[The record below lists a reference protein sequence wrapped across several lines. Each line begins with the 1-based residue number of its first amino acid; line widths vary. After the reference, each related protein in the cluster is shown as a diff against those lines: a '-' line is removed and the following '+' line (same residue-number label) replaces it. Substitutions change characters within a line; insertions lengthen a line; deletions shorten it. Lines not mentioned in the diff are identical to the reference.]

1 MVEIKNLSNNPNMKK
16 IAECG
21 CFELFEHQ
29 KDLSIKP
36 SSAITSYF
44 MQEMNLRKRQVLCNL
59 NGNKIKVQAGAMQ
72 WSSGNV
78 QMNSN
83 INSVKGFLGKALSSA
98 VTGESLAK
106 PIYEGQGKMMF
117 EPTYNYIIF
126 EKAEDWGDGIVLDD
140 GLFLACDA
148 TLNESIVARSNMSS
162 ALLGGE
168 GLFNLSLSG
177 NGVIVLESPVPK
189 DELIE
194 FNLVND
200 EVKIDGNMAIAWSKS
215 LNFTVEKSEKSIV
228 GSLVNGEGLL
238 NVYRGTGKILLA
250 PTLDGSTMSNAHGPN
265 ETTASSSKGIVGS
278 LAKSVLDL

>member
-1 MVEIKNLSNNPNMKK
+1 MVEIKNLNDNPNMKK

-21 CFELFEHQ
+21 CFEIFEHQ
-29 KDLSIKP
+29 KDLSNNP
-36 SSAITSYF
+36 SSAMTSYF

-78 QMNSN
+78 QLNSN
-83 INSVKGFLGKALSSA
+83 IDSVKGFLGKALSSA

-126 EKAEDWGDGIVLDD
+126 EKADEWGDGIVLDD

-148 TLNESIVARSNMSS
+148 TLKESIVSRSNLSS

-177 NGVIVLESPVPK
+177 SGVIILESPVPR
-189 DELIE
+189 DEIIE
-194 FNLVND
+194 FVLDND

-250 PTLDGSTMSNAHGPN
+250 PTLEGATMSNVHGPS

-278 LAKSVLDL
+278 LAKSMLDL